1 MSLKTT
7 DENHQWRQTAVLMKR
22 DIYGYLQSKGC
33 SEEDCVIDLLQALYG
48 ETLSDATKVMVLGAL
63 QELSESLLMDKTG
76 VEQAVGTLIGFF
88 QEVAMSK
95 GSTFLKSQ
103 ILVCMT
109 TILLTGDQLRDQQS
123 LFLDVTNLLFDIIS
137 KVNQGTD
144 RALRETACQ
153 CLEEI
158 ENNYPGVLMHKL
170 DHFYAMCQLE
180 NTHVRQ
186 TYVGLFN
193 RVLRN
198 AVRVKCQQASVSKD
212 DISDLLLTRKEPLKP
227 LMLPDA
233 IPPAMFQLQSRSP
246 NERISLPSDVDTSEL
261 QAAVMKS
268 MDNLLEMSEPDAV
281 KAIQELSCICN
292 ICNLPIQIFQDMQRN
307 LTTSLSLPLFHV
319 HLYLMKHYFSES
331 VEAVNLE
338 SVTRHICHPA
348 LSLGHRLFCL
358 HFCMDISHQ
367 IRLEDEDSALFKPTI
382 FDSLD
387 ETLTKLKFVIK
398 LSPDGLTSNA
408 LLSYLEP
415 LMTSVKNGA
424 IGKGAVACF
433 RGLFHIYANDQ
444 SEDLNSAISDFVV
457 EEAVSQ
463 HPHFAD
469 HALNF
474 ISCVSEELPDS
485 KFPSHLLQSLTNF
498 IAQVSP
504 KKSLENLEH
513 FLKIFNA
520 AAMEESI
527 QLKPVTKYLQD
538 LFKSTN
544 VLENRNWLLGN
555 QMIQICHNL
564 MLHTSLPNLFTSVG
578 EILFSLMTRH
588 SDTNI
593 RDVARFFYSMLIH
606 LSEEKI
612 KAILRSL
619 DASNNGQNLTNLV
632 TGTNNFPVAAP
643 VVHLQEPILQLKR
656 LQRSYKYEQLMDS
669 LHGCSFSEYLRT
681 VSTNASIPE
690 IVIDL
695 QICNGMASESQQLPF
710 SKLYAIVLSVQSPT
724 YYNDIEDLHVPY
736 FALNDEEGC
745 RISLVIIP
753 NEPNPANLE
762 ASAMFTSSE
771 NKTYTCKLKPLRLEF
786 EDFFLPLPVAA
797 DERRQI
803 FNDLWSHLDSEVQR
817 DNSACI
823 QSVTT
828 LPFTASQFH
837 PVINEKLS
845 DYIIARPDG
854 DEDAGWIIGILLPP
868 RWHLLLKMKATD
880 VTVVTI
886 NTDNWRLLPLVSH
899 FLKSFTDGD

>member
-1 MSLKTT
+1 MSFKTT
-7 DENHQWRQTAVLMKR
+7 DENHQWRHTAVLMKR

-158 ENNYPGVLMHKL
+158 ENNYPVCVLMHKL

-246 NERISLPSDVDTSEL
+246 NERLSLPSDVDTSEL

-292 ICNLPIQIFQDMQRN
+292 VCNLPIQIFQDMQRN

-358 HFCMDISHQ
+358 HFCTDISHQ

-398 LSPDGLTSNA
+398 LSPDECAVKELECAVKELECAVKELECAVKELECAVNELECAVKELQCAVEELECAVKETHVQP

-444 SEDLNSAISDFVV
+444 S
-457 EEAVSQ
+457 
-463 HPHFAD
+463 
-469 HALNF
+469 
-474 ISCVSEELPDS
+474 
-485 KFPSHLLQSLTNF
+485 
-498 IAQVSP
+498 
-504 KKSLENLEH
+504 
-513 FLKIFNA
+513 KI
-520 AAMEESI
+520 
-527 QLKPVTKYLQD
+527 
-538 LFKSTN
+538 
-544 VLENRNWLLGN
+544 
-555 QMIQICHNL
+555 
-564 MLHTSLPNLFTSVG
+564 
-578 EILFSLMTRH
+578 
-588 SDTNI
+588 
-593 RDVARFFYSMLIH
+593 
-606 LSEEKI
+606 
-612 KAILRSL
+612 
-619 DASNNGQNLTNLV
+619 
-632 TGTNNFPVAAP
+632 
-643 VVHLQEPILQLKR
+643 
-656 LQRSYKYEQLMDS
+656 
-669 LHGCSFSEYLRT
+669 
-681 VSTNASIPE
+681 
-690 IVIDL
+690 
-695 QICNGMASESQQLPF
+695 
-710 SKLYAIVLSVQSPT
+710 
-724 YYNDIEDLHVPY
+724 
-736 FALNDEEGC
+736 
-745 RISLVIIP
+745 
-753 NEPNPANLE
+753 
-762 ASAMFTSSE
+762 
-771 NKTYTCKLKPLRLEF
+771 
-786 EDFFLPLPVAA
+786 
-797 DERRQI
+797 
-803 FNDLWSHLDSEVQR
+803 
-817 DNSACI
+817 
-823 QSVTT
+823 
-828 LPFTASQFH
+828 
-837 PVINEKLS
+837 
-845 DYIIARPDG
+845 
-854 DEDAGWIIGILLPP
+854 
-868 RWHLLLKMKATD
+868 
-880 VTVVTI
+880 
-886 NTDNWRLLPLVSH
+886 
-899 FLKSFTDGD
+899 